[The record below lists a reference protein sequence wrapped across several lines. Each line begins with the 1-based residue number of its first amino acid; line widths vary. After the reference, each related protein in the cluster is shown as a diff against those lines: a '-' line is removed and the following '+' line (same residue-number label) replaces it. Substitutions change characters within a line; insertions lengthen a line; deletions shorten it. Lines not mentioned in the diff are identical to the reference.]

1 MAYPFKKILCP
12 IDFDENSIAALDA
25 AGEIAR
31 QSDAT
36 VEVLHVVPIIMQAS
50 GMPIYV
56 DVYTQQEKDS
66 QARLMELAKTHLAGM
81 KYEKYELETT
91 VAQPAAAI
99 LHAQKT
105 TGADVIVM
113 GTHGRRGLAH
123 FFLGSVAERVVREA
137 QCPVLT
143 IRGHHVAEQST
154 TAHA

>member
-25 AGEIAR
+25 AAEIAR

-66 QARLMELAKTHLAGM
+66 QAKLVELARTHLAGL
-81 KYEKYELETT
+81 KYKLDTS
-91 VAQPAAAI
+91 VAEPWAAI
-99 LHAQKT
+99 LHAQKAD
-105 TGADVIVM
+105 GADVIVM
-113 GTHGRRGLAH
+113 STHGRRGLSH

-137 QCPVLT
+137 TCPVLT
-143 IRGHHVAEQST
+143 IRGHHAAEQ
-154 TAHA
+154 TASAQA